1 MIMERENNK
10 REILIDPALSPEE
23 NLNRVTEHVKQI
35 LEQPTVIELDPN
47 NEEHAEF
54 IKEYIAI
61 TKAMDNNLKSM
72 TAAMTKDPPRKNPYW
87 CKTPLY

>member
-1 MIMERENNK
+1 MIMDRENNK
-10 REILIDPALSPEE
+10 REISIDPALSPEE

-61 TKAMDNNLKSM
+61 IKAMDNTLKSM
-72 TAAMTKDPPRKNPYW
+72 TAAMTKDPPHKNPYW
-87 CKTPLY
+87 YRRPSY